1 MVYVPA
7 HTFLPTKNGNEN
19 EFDVPDRIV
28 KEGVVNITVLELLQ
42 WRPSGPD
49 SVNFTLT
56 VCGAVMQSMT
66 LLVTLTNAGRFTDLG
81 LRITEA

>member
-1 MVYVPA
+1 MPA

-19 EFDVPDRIV
+19 ELDVPDRIV

-42 WRPSGPD
+42 LRPSGPE
-49 SVNFTLT
+49 SMNFTLT

-66 LLVTLTNAGRFTDLG
+66 LVVTLTNAGRVTAEG
-81 LRITEA
+81 LRVTEA